1 MHGLRLVGVHRTR
14 AWWRR
19 DLQSHAGPSE
29 SCLMRIVIAGGS
41 GFLGRRLAAAWV
53 AAGDEVTVLTRSP
66 SRAAGQQTTESGASF
81 ARWDPPRVDDELVA
95 SLSGADAVVNL
106 AGVAIGG
113 RPWTPGRK
121 RAIRQSRLD
130 ATGAIV
136 GAIGRLPA
144 ADRPKVLVNASG
156 IDVFGDRREGEL
168 SEDSEPGDSFL
179 AGVVLAWE
187 AAARAAEPLGVRVV
201 LARTALVVAPEAMA
215 WRLILLPFR
224 FFVGGPLG
232 SGRQLFTWI
241 HVDDAVGLYDLA
253 LRDSSIVGPINMV
266 APEVPT
272 QRDLARAIGR
282 AMHRPAIFPVPA
294 VLLRLVLWGQ
304 ADIVLHGRVA
314 VPAKALAAGYRFR
327 HPTVESALRDVL
339 T

>member
-1 MHGLRLVGVHRTR
+1 
-14 AWWRR
+14 
-19 DLQSHAGPSE
+19 
-29 SCLMRIVIAGGS
+29 MRIVIAGGS
-41 GFLGRRLAAAWV
+41 GFLGRRLTDAWL

-66 SRAAGQQTTESGASF
+66 SRTAGQQTAGAGPGF
-81 ARWDPPRVDDELVA
+81 ARWDPPNVEDELVA
-95 SLSGADAVVNL
+95 TVRGADAVVNL
-106 AGVAIGG
+106 AGVPIGG
-113 RPWTPGRK
+113 RPWTPGHV
-121 RAIRQSRLD
+121 RAILQSRLD

-136 GAIGRLPA
+136 EAIGRLPA
-144 ADRPKVLVNASG
+144 PDRPRVLVNASG
-156 IDVFGDRREGEL
+156 IDVFGNRPDGQL
-168 SEDSEPGDSFL
+168 TEDSEPGDSFL
-179 AGVVLAWE
+179 ASVVVAWE

-201 LARTALVVAPEAMA
+201 TARTALIVAPEALA

-224 FFVGGPLG
+224 LFVGGPLG
-232 SGRQLFTWI
+232 SGRQRFTWI

-294 VLLRLVLWGQ
+294 FVLRIVLWGQ

-314 VPAKALAAGYRFR
+314 VPAKAIAAGYAFG
-327 HPTVESALRDVL
+327 HPTLESALRDVIE
-339 T
+339 TR